1 MTNTTLDTSQG
12 VWNNTGPGISYSDK
26 FATFTINQKGDAPTI
41 QSNFYI
47 FWGSVSVIMKASS
60 GQGIV
65 SSIVLESD
73 DLDEID
79 WYGLCS
85 LRQCFLKLTFE

>member
-1 MTNTTLDTSQG
+1 M
-12 VWNNTGPGISYSDK
+12 TGPGISYTNDSA
-26 FATFTINQKGDAPTI
+26 FFTMKQKGDAPTI

-47 FWGSVSVIMKASS
+47 FWGSVSVIMKAAK

-65 SSIVLESD
+65 SSVVLQSD

-79 WYGLCS
+79 WYGYS
-85 LRQCFLKLTFE
+85 